1 MKNHHSITFIF
12 LIFIGGCTTVPRDGE
27 FSSVEKIVNERI
39 PQRVH
44 WYQGSEEDLQVK
56 NELEKLLQEPLTAQS
71 VVQIALL
78 NNLDLQVEYENLGI
92 AQADLVQAGLL
103 KNPVLF
109 ASIRF
114 PKGGDGGNN
123 VEFALAKEFLDILM
137 RPARQRVAATEFER
151 VKLRVAN
158 AVLDLASETRI
169 VFYRLQGMQQLAAMM
184 KLASD
189 ASTASYEI
197 AKRFDEAGNISELK
211 LAQERSAAADMSAEF
226 ITIDMGL
233 QHARDKLNKLLGLS
247 ATEVNWTLADELPE
261 LPANDPDVNQ
271 AEQKAIANRLDLAE
285 SQRTIDQL
293 FSALE
298 MTRDYRWIGGS
309 SFGVSTERDPDGSR
323 VTGPEFSVEIPIF
336 DQRQA
341 EIARLE
347 SLLEQSKSRAE
358 ALKVS
363 ISNDVRA
370 AVNRMVTTRKLTEYY
385 RDELIPAR
393 EQVVKFTQQ
402 EQNYMLTDVFELL
415 YARQQQFKAYRAFIE
430 TLTEYWVTRTEL
442 ARAIGVALTNE

>member
-1 MKNHHSITFIF
+1 MNSRNSIIIIF
-12 LIFIGGCTTVPRDGE
+12 LIFISGCATVPRDGE
-27 FSSVEKIVNERI
+27 FASVEKIVNERI

-44 WYQGSEEDLQVK
+44 WYQGSEADLQVK
-56 NELEKLLQEPLTAQS
+56 TELDKLLQAPLTAES

-78 NNLDLQVEYENLGI
+78 NNLELQAEYENLGI

-114 PKGGDGGNN
+114 PKGGEGGNN
-123 VEFALAKEFLDILM
+123 IEFALAKEFLDILM
-137 RPARQRVAATEFER
+137 RPARQRVAAAEFER

-169 VFYRLQGMQQLAAMM
+169 AFYRLQGMQQLAAMM
-184 KLASD
+184 KLATD
-189 ASTASYEI
+189 ASNASYNI
-197 AKRFDEAGNISELK
+197 ARRFDEAGNISELK

-226 ITIDMGL
+226 ITIDMEL
-233 QHARDKLNKLLGLS
+233 QHARDKMNKLLGLS
-247 ATEVNWTLADELPE
+247 ATDANWTLADELPE
-261 LPANDPDVNQ
+261 LLADDPEVNQ
-271 AEQKAIANRLDLAE
+271 AKQKAIANRLDLAE
-285 SQRTIDQL
+285 SQRTIEQL
-293 FSALE
+293 SNALE

-358 ALKVS
+358 ALEIS

-370 AVNRMVTTRKLTEYY
+370 AVNRLATTRKLTEYY

-415 YARQQQFKAYRAFIE
+415 YARQQQFKAYRAYIE
-430 TLTEYWVTRTEL
+430 TLTEYWIARTEL